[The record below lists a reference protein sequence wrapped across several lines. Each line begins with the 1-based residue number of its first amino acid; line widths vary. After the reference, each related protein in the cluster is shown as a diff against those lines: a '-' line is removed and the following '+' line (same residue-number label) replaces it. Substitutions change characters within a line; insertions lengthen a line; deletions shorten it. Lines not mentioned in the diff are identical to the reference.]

1 MKRSRRKARAD
12 AAPRAAPRPAPGRRA
27 RRAPL
32 FAIAALALILAGGAW
47 LGLRARRHAPRTA
60 GDPAHA
66 LAPPDAYDEANR
78 LARADRLG
86 ESLPYYRRA
95 LEGLASD
102 SWEVRYN
109 YGVTLS
115 SNSMQYLPRA
125 GEPRLATRSSVARV
139 MLAREA
145 MHQLDQASRVAA
157 TSKERAKALVR
168 YANLLA
174 VWGLPWETLDLMRR
188 AEYADTTD
196 PVPAARA
203 IVYLKH
209 MQDPPRFGP
218 NLTVREA
225 LEMDMSRPARP
236 SPR

>member
-1 MKRSRRKARAD
+1 MKRSRRKARAE
-12 AAPRAAPRPAPGRRA
+12 AAARGGPRPAPPRRA
-27 RRAPL
+27 SLAPL
-32 FAIAALALILAGGAW
+32 LGIAALALILAGGAW
-47 LGLRARRHAPRTA
+47 LGLRARRHPARA
-60 GDPAHA
+60 ASDPAHA
-66 LAPPDAYDEANR
+66 LAPPDAYQEANR
-78 LARADRLG
+78 LARVDRLA

-95 LEGLASD
+95 LEGLATD

-125 GEPRLATRSSVARV
+125 GEPRLATRSSVVRV
-139 MLAREA
+139 MLAHEA

-157 TSKERAKALVR
+157 TSKERARALAK
-168 YANLLA
+168 YANLVA

-188 AEYADTTD
+188 TEYADTTD
-196 PVPAARA
+196 PVTAARA
-203 IVYLKH
+203 LVYLKH